1 MKQQIRIVH
10 IKLINHIVLGNIDF
24 ELDNDIV
31 SILGKNGSGKSFLMD
46 TLHPF
51 SRSNRFISSYPVKAG
66 ATGYKQVD
74 FSVNGNILYET
85 IHEYVPKGKSHACK
99 SYINK
104 IEKGVKI
111 ELNPT
116 GHCEKYEELVKR
128 YLGFD
133 NNCMTIGFLSSVANG
148 ITSSRGQERKKILE
162 STIDNPILKMFKKNA
177 KELAK
182 EYTSMTKHYEKQK
195 IRIANTYS
203 EESLLEQISK
213 ITNDIELNRISL
225 KKANEDFEIMTGR
238 LKDLEDKSHV
248 NFDKLKTIC
257 DLTFGLQQDK
267 TTYFIYQTFKDV
279 LERSEKLSNE
289 YIQLDEQL
297 QRITKRDT
305 LEHDIKASRAILDE
319 KSKELHEYENRL
331 YKYVVED
338 RRDSIKSWLENIIRL
353 AKYFTDVFKGLSVV
367 ATSSSNLDNIIS
379 ELVEQKKSNEE
390 FMIRYRAALSNIDGN
405 KYVVNVQ
412 DNCNTCQLYDKFVKS
427 DEFVTANKTK
437 WDNMISI
444 EQPEIEDKLQK
455 LSIVKENVK
464 SSLIH
469 SIEQASLYIKDL
481 SKAGL
486 TSLDSFLRECGTGVL
501 YPKLTNFY
509 DWVNEHNSYIDSLS
523 TNVKDLESKI
533 DYMDKELEYIVVPN
547 GLNVDSMTA
556 RKNEIQETL
565 KKYDKM
571 IANSTYKAIGAL
583 DMTDSEIFKLSN
595 MTLYDLNKLYLEVK
609 DIDLDIENTN
619 RVIEKI
625 KYKRINLPTTIESL
639 LVEKTQTESKLSDLR
654 TLNKNLLE
662 YDRKGKVLVRCKDL
676 LDKDIPISLLRNN
689 LAFIEKTTNAILIN
703 NSIQMGVNI
712 IPSETEIT
720 IEVTVRDKTIND
732 AIQLSSGE
740 TAIISLL
747 INACILHIVG
757 YPIICIDELDAN
769 LDVIYR
775 SKFND
780 LIYSIMT
787 VLQISQVFCISHNIA
802 SNINYA
808 TKILVGSE
816 DGLDLNAYDCT
827 SLIKL

>member
-1 MKQQIRIVH
+1 MKQQLRIIHV
-10 IKLINHIVLGNIDF
+10 KLINHIVLGNIDF
-24 ELDNDIV
+24 EIDNDII

-46 TLHPF
+46 TLQPF
-51 SRSNRFISSYPVKAG
+51 SRSNRFISSYPVVPN

-74 FSVNGNILYET
+74 FMTNGNVIFET

-99 SYINK
+99 SYLNK

-116 GHCEKYEELVKR
+116 GHCEKYEELVKQ

-133 NNCMTIGFLSSVANG
+133 SNCMNIGFLSSVANG

-182 EYTSMTKHYEKQK
+182 EYTSMAKHYEKQK
-195 IRIANTYS
+195 IRIANTYT
-203 EESLLEQISK
+203 EESLVEQINK
-213 ITNDIELNRISL
+213 IISDIDINRISL
-225 KKANEDFEIMTGR
+225 KQANEDFEVMTNR
-238 LKDLEDKSHV
+238 LSELESKSQV
-248 NFDKLKTIC
+248 DFDKLKFIC
-257 DLTFGLQQDK
+257 DLTFGMEQDR
-267 TTYFIYQTFKDV
+267 TTYFIYQRFKDV
-279 LERSEKLSNE
+279 VERSEKLSNE
-289 YIQLDEQL
+289 LLQLDEQL

-305 LEHDIKASRAILDE
+305 LEHDINASRAILDE
-319 KSKELHEYENRL
+319 KSKELHSYEDRL

-338 RRDSIKSWLENIIRL
+338 RRNSIKSWLENIIRL

-379 ELVEQKKSNEE
+379 ELVEQKKNNEE

-427 DEFVTANKTK
+427 DEFVTANKSK
-437 WDNMISI
+437 WDTVTSV
-444 EQPEIEDKLQK
+444 EQPEIEDKIRK

-469 SIEQASLYIKDL
+469 NIEQAGLYIKDL

-486 TSLDSFLRECGTGVL
+486 TSLDSFLHECGTGVL
-501 YPKLTNFY
+501 YPKLVNFY
-509 DWVNEHNSYIDSLS
+509 DWVNEHNSYIDNLS

-533 DYMDKELEYIVVPN
+533 EYMSKELEYIVVPN
-547 GLNVDSMTA
+547 GLNIDNMKA
-556 RKNEIQETL
+556 RKNSIQETL
-565 KKYDKM
+565 KKYDRM
-571 IANSTYKAIGAL
+571 ITNSTYKAIGAL
-583 DMTDSEIFKLSN
+583 DMSDSDTFKLAN

-609 DIDLDIENTN
+609 DIDHELDNTR
-619 RVIEKI
+619 RVIERLKS
-625 KYKRINLPTTIESL
+625 KRQDLPAIIENL
-639 LVEKTQTESKLSDLR
+639 LVEKTQTESKLADLR

-689 LAFIEKTTNAILIN
+689 LSFIEKTTNAILIHN
-703 NSIQMGVNI
+703 NIQMGVNI
-712 IPSETEIT
+712 IPSDTEIT
-720 IEVTVRDKTIND
+720 IEVNVRNKTIND

-747 INACILHIVG
+747 INACALHIIG
-757 YPIICIDELDAN
+757 YPIICLDECDAFADTEN
-769 LDVIYR
+769 
-775 SKFND
+775 
-780 LIYSIMT
+780 SIKYISLLEAIRNT
-787 VLQISQVFCISHNIA
+787 LNISQIILISHHID
-802 SNINYA
+802 
-808 TKILVGSE
+808 V
-816 DGLDLNAYDCT
+816 LNLNGMTELHISVTPSGERMID
-827 SLIKL
+827 IR